1 MEEAV
6 EWVKRIPFDPETS
19 PDNSEIEIR
28 QVFEMEDFGAEFTP
42 EAREQ
47 DDRLRLTVA
56 IRGLADETVVAL
68 RVCRR
73 HLLDHLGRV
82 DDVADRRL
90 TARFPAADH

>member
-1 MEEAV
+1 MESEAV

-47 DDRLRLTVA
+47 EDRLRA
-56 IRGLADETVVAL
+56 EIEK
-68 RVCRR
+68 
-73 HLLDHLGRV
+73 
-82 DDVADRRL
+82 
-90 TARFPAADH
+90 